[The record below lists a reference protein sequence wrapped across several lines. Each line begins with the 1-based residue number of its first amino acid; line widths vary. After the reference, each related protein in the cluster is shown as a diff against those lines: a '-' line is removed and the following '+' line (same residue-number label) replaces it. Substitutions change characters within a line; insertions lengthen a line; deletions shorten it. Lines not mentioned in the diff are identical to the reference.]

1 MMKYPLYSR
10 RFLIGLFTICF
21 ICSLTST
28 LPGQA
33 PSTSSGQA
41 IPIAVM
47 DFDGRGISEI
57 EAAALTDRLRNELFR
72 LGAFE
77 VVERGL
83 MENILAE
90 QDFQLTGCTSNECL
104 VEVGQLLGAKQIV
117 GGSISKVGGT
127 FTVSARIVDVETG
140 RVLRVSDYDLQGDL
154 DLLLTQGMGA
164 VAARLADAEGTLAP
178 GVPQFAGEPGRQ
190 AISMPAKVAKPHP
203 WQPLV
208 GLTPYPESLSLLL
221 TYDLPANFRLK
232 SIVIRPYISFGNLA
246 QGSSDDGFNFQDSTG
261 WYRSRNEDMV
271 YGLLGVSAQWTTPD
285 QSLGLKVQLGTGA
298 GVYDYNDDYWEYQ
311 ELPDTTITID
321 QTYDYSEGLGWT
333 FTAGAQVST
342 KLPVI
347 PALVVDTRFLLTPVL
362 GPSMAVS
369 LGMQLNT
376 WQMAIIASGVLVIII
391 GAG

>member
-1 MMKYPLYSR
+1 MILPL
-10 RFLIGLFTICF
+10 
-21 ICSLTST
+21 LTSR
-28 LPGQA
+28 LISCRYGLIVA
-33 PSTSSGQA
+33 ILLYGNVVSAQA
-41 IPIAVM
+41 IPVAVM

-77 VVERGL
+77 VVERGM
-83 MENILAE
+83 MENILTE

-164 VAARLADAEGTLAP
+164 VAARLGAAEGTQAP
-178 GVPQFAGEPGRQ
+178 GLPQSMAKPPQQ
-190 AISMPAKVAKPHP
+190 AISMPAKTAKPHP
-203 WQPLV
+203 WQPLI
-208 GLTPYPESLSLLL
+208 GLTPRGQESIFLLMSYDTPLKWRLWRLDLQPYLSIGALRQEYYDSDFDVADSSGWYENEYENMYYSLLGLAVRWASRDESL
-221 TYDLPANFRLK
+221 RLAA
-232 SIVIRPYISFGNLA
+232 YI
-246 QGSSDDGFNFQDSTG
+246 
-261 WYRSRNEDMV
+261 
-271 YGLLGVSAQWTTPD
+271 
-285 QSLGLKVQLGTGA
+285 GTGA
-298 GVYDYNDDYWEYQ
+298 GIFDYRYSYDRWREVNGSHEQLDSEYDD
-311 ELPDTTITID
+311 DG
-321 QTYDYSEGLGWT
+321 GLGWT
-333 FTAGAQVST
+333 FTVGAQVGT

-347 PALVVDTRFLLTPVL
+347 PALVIDTRYLLTPKF
-362 GPSMAVS
+362 GSSMAVS

-376 WQMAIIASGVLVIII
+376 WQVAAIAGSILMIFI